1 MTHRSLLVFLDRHP
15 LCAAR
20 AQVAMRL
27 VQDFDLQMSH

>member
-1 MTHRSLLVFLDRHP
+1 MTHRSLLVFLDRDR

-27 VQDFDLQMSH
+27 VQDFDLQVSH